1 MPLPQ
6 TQQADLAVQGGQ
18 ETFRLFQAIESLG
31 DILEINTSS
40 KAFCV
45 GPQSDIS
52 KYHLSFFDEQGT
64 DRISAIDLAVGNPV
78 IGRTDAKLA
87 TSYPI
92 SQLPARIIATP
103 GDLVDNTFLPSTF
116 VGGTDGVFAR
126 PAPFADI
133 IAALAV
139 PSGFAAQRNDRIH
152 SFSPLI
158 GAGTAPVASYI
169 IVPYYGRS
177 FGHVTLTNRNSSAG
191 QTYACDVV
199 GVNLSAGATFSAPAG
214 RSKAG
219 EVALGSLTA
228 VGGGAGTTDD
238 LIITAGT
245 HGMFDLL
252 SIRFTQ
258 TVLLDEDATLR
269 ILVSDRI

>member
-133 IAALAV
+133 DWRWHGPGRLLHHRSVLRQELWA
-139 PSGFAAQRNDRIH
+139 RNAH
-152 SFSPLI
+152 QPQQFG
-158 GAGTAPVASYI
+158 GADI
-169 IVPYYGRS
+169 RLRCGRRKS
-177 FGHVTLTNRNSSAG
+177 VGG
-191 QTYACDVV
+191 CDVFRT
-199 GVNLSAGATFSAPAG
+199 SRP
-214 RSKAG
+214 
-219 EVALGSLTA
+219 
-228 VGGGAGTTDD
+228 
-238 LIITAGT
+238 
-245 HGMFDLL
+245 
-252 SIRFTQ
+252 Q
-258 TVLLDEDATLR
+258 
-269 ILVSDRI
+269 